1 MTREDAI
8 KAMEFLVKLAIKRD
22 EYKLIKIA
30 KIYAKQIN
38 IEFETNKDR
47 TIINGKSFEHNG
59 KFDYL
64 F

>member
-8 KAMEFLVKLAIKRD
+8 KTLEINVKLAIKSD
-22 EYKLIKIA
+22 DYKAIKMA
-30 KIYAKQIN
+30 KIYAKQNN